1 MIKKLLTLF
10 ILVSAV
16 LFAQNQSPFNAKFML
31 AQSYIQAGDFEK
43 SKPILEELYK
53 NQPDNYQIFEALNT
67 TYQNLKEYDSSIK
80 LINEKISESPNNINY
95 YGMLGQTYYMMGN
108 DKKAYSVWDD
118 ALDKLPQNPINYRTI
133 ANYAIDRRAFEKA
146 IEYLKKGKELSDKDK
161 SFSLDLGS
169 LYSLTM
175 QFTDAA
181 EEYCSIL
188 KDDPNS
194 LRLVQTRI
202 LSYIDKPDALTKTI
216 KVVEDYNDY
225 ENISFAYL
233 LARLYIEQKSFDKAF
248 DVYQEIDENQNKQ
261 GVDLYNFANLAYQDS
276 AYDISSQAFNSVINK
291 YPNSPYVSSARLGYA
306 KTFEAKLNRDLDKE
320 RPTWKPYF
328 TYVPDNK
335 EEVNK
340 VISAYENIIK
350 IYPGSDVEAEALF
363 RIGEIQFK
371 ILNDLETAKIY
382 FNKIIKNIPASK
394 FIFDAYQELGKIAIK
409 EGNFKEAEKNL
420 NNVLSSRIVQTDEKN
435 SANYI
440 LSRVY
445 FYEGNFDRAREVLSR
460 LLSDLKDN
468 SANDA
473 LELSLILNTAKYDSS
488 NLKIF
493 SSAELLADQDK
504 YEQASE
510 KYSIIAQ
517 NPQAFTLN
525 NIAQF
530 RNAEMLLAMNK
541 LDSAVTQFEKIS
553 EEGNQNIYA
562 DNALFLLGKIYEYGL
577 SDAPKAVEIYEK
589 LLENFPNSLYLDD
602 ARAEIIKLKD
612 KVS

>member
-1 MIKKLLTLF
+1 MIKKLLTFLM
-10 ILVSAV
+10 LVSAV
-16 LFAQNQSPFNAKFML
+16 SFAQNQISINSRFML
-31 AQSYIQAGDFEK
+31 AQSYVQAGEYEK
-43 SKPILEELYK
+43 SKSILEDLYEK
-53 NQPDNYQIFEALNT
+53 SPDNYQIFEALNS

-80 LINEKISESPNNINY
+80 LINNKISESPDNINY

-118 ALDKLPQNPINYRTI
+118 ALNKLPQSPINYRTI

-146 IEYLKKGKELSDKDK
+146 IEYLKKGKELSEKDK

-188 KDDPNS
+188 KEDPNS

-202 LSYIDKPDALTKTI
+202 LSYINKPDALSKTI
-216 KVVEDYNDY
+216 KVVEGYNDY
-225 ENISFAYL
+225 YNMSFAYL
-233 LARLYIEQKSFDKAF
+233 LARLYIEQKSFEKAF
-248 DVYQEIDENQNKQ
+248 GVYQEIDEKQNKQ
-261 GVDLYNFANLAYQDS
+261 GIDLYNFANLAYQDS
-276 AYDISSQAFNSVINK
+276 AYDISAQAFNSIINK

-306 KTFEAKLNRDLDKE
+306 KTFEAKLNKDLEKE
-320 RPTWKPYF
+320 EPFWKPYF
-328 TYVPDNK
+328 TFIPKNK
-335 EEVNK
+335 EEINK
-340 VISAYENIIK
+340 VISAYEDIVK
-350 IYPGSDVEAEALF
+350 TYPGSDVEAEALY
-363 RIGEIQFK
+363 RMGEIQFK
-371 ILNDLETAKIY
+371 VLNDLETAKSY
-382 FNKIIKNIPASK
+382 FNRIINNIPASK
-394 FIFDAYQELGKIAIK
+394 FIFDAYQELGKISIK
-409 EGNFKEAEKNL
+409 EGDFKEAENNL
-420 NNVLSSRIVQTDEKN
+420 NKVLYSGITPVDEKN
-435 SANYI
+435 SASYN

-445 FYEGNFDRAREVLSR
+445 FYEGNFDKAGEVLSG

-493 SSAELLADQDK
+493 SSAELLANQDK
-504 YEQASE
+504 FEKAAE
-510 KYSIIAQ
+510 KYGIIAQ

-530 RNAEMLLAMNK
+530 RYAEMLLAMNK
-541 LDSAVTQFEKIS
+541 LDSAMTQFEKIS
-553 EEGNQNIYA
+553 DEGNQNIYA
-562 DNALFLLGKIYEYGL
+562 DNALFLLGKIYEYGFN
-577 SDAPKAVEIYEK
+577 DAQKAVDIYEK
-589 LLENFPNSLYLDD
+589 LLAKFPNSLYLDD